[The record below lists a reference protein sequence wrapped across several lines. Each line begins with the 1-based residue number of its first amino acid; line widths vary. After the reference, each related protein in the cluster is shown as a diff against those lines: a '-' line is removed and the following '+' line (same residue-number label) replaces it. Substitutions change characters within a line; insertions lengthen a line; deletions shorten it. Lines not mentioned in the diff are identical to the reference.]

1 MASHHQSSPRD
12 ELDGAWGFPN
22 PSRCAS
28 RAEAC
33 AISPSTSETGAGRQ
47 VLAPRGRLHHQTFR
61 ARLADHVA
69 FAGIVVWARPSTL
82 TFNPRLMASGPIDTV
97 ATWKRVEVGQFVAGP
112 CKRKFDGSLML
123 YRRFNQKKIFFCQ
136 KGNRKDPAH
145 CSMRY
150 GVRSSMLIHLQYSRN
165 SNPVYGCVQF
175 QNLYLQTS
183 LFTYHIKSF
192 ASCMEH

>member
-82 TFNPRLMASGPIDTV
+82 TFNPRLDMARGPVDAA
-97 ATWKRVEVGQFVAGP
+97 ATWKNGRRSRLV
-112 CKRKFDGSLML
+112 RSWSL
-123 YRRFNQKKIFFCQ
+123 QKKIWWLAKCGSVGLITRERFFFYQ
-136 KGNRKDPAH
+136 KENRKDPVR
-145 CSMRY
+145 CLMCY
-150 GVRSSMLIHLQYSRN
+150 GV
-165 SNPVYGCVQF
+165 
-175 QNLYLQTS
+175 
-183 LFTYHIKSF
+183 KS
-192 ASCMEH
+192 CKL